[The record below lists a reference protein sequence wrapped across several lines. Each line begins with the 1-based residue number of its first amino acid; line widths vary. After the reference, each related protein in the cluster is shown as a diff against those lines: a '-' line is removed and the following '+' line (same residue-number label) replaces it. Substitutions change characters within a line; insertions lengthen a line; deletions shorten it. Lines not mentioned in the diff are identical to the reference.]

1 MFFRRER
8 QQAAAL
14 SSLMSQTQDVVV
26 CFGFKTPI
34 DLDADNA
41 VIDRQLRQTR
51 IVEAS
56 KTFARYFGYKNR
68 EDIIGKDMMELVD
81 QTVPE
86 WFFSF
91 GSEVKANE
99 YKSIERVVK
108 IPLGDQTLHM
118 RAHMENIFE
127 EGLLVRQWVTLR
139 DVTAEEKTRIE
150 LETTQQMQSLSLEAI
165 GLESFELTFP
175 ITKHTLFPKWWDQI
189 HELDKDHALK
199 DFVAFSDQPSN
210 RLRTSFRLID
220 FDGAVSWKECWMI
233 QRQSATGDEVDS
245 AIGVLLDR
253 SDEKAL
259 EDRIL
264 SMQRLEGLGVLA
276 GGIAHDFNNLL
287 VSIVGSLDLA
297 KHHHPELAD
306 SIAPSNHAAEQLAA
320 LCQQLLTYAGQGTVE
335 HDKLDLVAL
344 IEDFT
349 DVLKLSVH
357 RNAAIEFDLEDACWI
372 RGDQNQIRQ
381 IILNLVKNASDAL
394 SEKNGTITLSTCMAE
409 FSQDWAQSFH
419 LGTNLKEGAY
429 VSLQVKDNGSGI
441 PGEVVSRIF
450 DPFFSTKSTGRG
462 LGLAVVI
469 GAVKSHDGAVRVQS
483 SEQGTAFTIALPAT
497 KTPNET
503 LIPSE
508 AKSVNTN
515 SDEVLIVDDAEDV
528 LTIASAMFKSLGK
541 KVTTALS
548 ADDGIEKF
556 KQTPTLPI
564 FMDVTMP
571 GKNGIEA
578 AQEIL
583 VEYPNANIILCSGYT
598 NLDLP
603 EELNGKVQ
611 FLRKPYRLI
620 ELKGLN
626 LS

>member
-1 MFFRRER
+1 M
-8 QQAAAL
+8 
-14 SSLMSQTQDVVV
+14 
-26 CFGFKTPI
+26 
-34 DLDADNA
+34 
-41 VIDRQLRQTR
+41 
-51 IVEAS
+51 
-56 KTFARYFGYKNR
+56 
-68 EDIIGKDMMELVD
+68 
-81 QTVPE
+81 
-86 WFFSF
+86 
-91 GSEVKANE
+91 
-99 YKSIERVVK
+99 
-108 IPLGDQTLHM
+108 
-118 RAHMENIFE
+118 
-127 EGLLVRQWVTLR
+127 
-139 DVTAEEKTRIE
+139 
-150 LETTQQMQSLSLEAI
+150 
-165 GLESFELTFP
+165 
-175 ITKHTLFPKWWDQI
+175 
-189 HELDKDHALK
+189 
-199 DFVAFSDQPSN
+199 
-210 RLRTSFRLID
+210 
-220 FDGAVSWKECWMI
+220 
-233 QRQSATGDEVDS
+233 
-245 AIGVLLDR
+245 
-253 SDEKAL
+253 
-259 EDRIL
+259 
-264 SMQRLEGLGVLA
+264 
-276 GGIAHDFNNLL
+276 
-287 VSIVGSLDLA
+287 
-297 KHHHPELAD
+297 
-306 SIAPSNHAAEQLAA
+306 
-320 LCQQLLTYAGQGTVE
+320 E

-357 RNAAIEFDLEDACWI
+357 RNAALEFDLEDACWI

-583 VEYPNANIILCSGYT
+583 LEYPNANIILCSGYT